1 MRPERRII
9 GFVLLHELQVEQR
22 EIVHQAIDGII
33 FPGAIGIGTDK
44 KTTGIIGGNCLPP
57 RPSENLDF
65 LLFITVLRAYK
76 AL

>member
-1 MRPERRII
+1 MKIAETLSM
-9 GFVLLHELQVEQR
+9 VSSHQVPLD
-22 EIVHQAIDGII
+22 IHI
-33 FPGAIGIGTDK
+33 PNGTFL
-44 KTTGIIGGNCLPP
+44 NHFSPP

>member
-1 MRPERRII
+1 MGGALI
-9 GFVLLHELQVEQR
+9 L
-22 EIVHQAIDGII
+22 
-33 FPGAIGIGTDK
+33 FP
-44 KTTGIIGGNCLPP
+44 PP

>member
-1 MRPERRII
+1 MK
-9 GFVLLHELQVEQR
+9 LLGNR
-22 EIVHQAIDGII
+22 ENAVFLAKMSL
-33 FPGAIGIGTDK
+33 FP
-44 KTTGIIGGNCLPP
+44 PP

>member
-1 MRPERRII
+1 MAE
-9 GFVLLHELQVEQR
+9 VAQNANLHKRALN
-22 EIVHQAIDGII
+22 G
-33 FPGAIGIGTDK
+33 
-44 KTTGIIGGNCLPP
+44 LYYPP